1 MMLELVEGIPYKG
14 TEEDLRGFFRDIEGT
29 LSRLVGLPITERTV
43 RVAKMHARARFRKE
57 IEEGFVEEDIELIL
71 GVIEDQN
78 KLTVGFRRK
87 PAPPDLSEIE
97 RWWKDRWHQRWHLGD
112 FVNAWNQGGEN
123 DRRET

>member
-1 MMLELVEGIPYKG
+1 MKEENDLELVAGIPYVG
-14 TEEDLRGFFRDIEGT
+14 TEEDLRGFLRDIEGT
-29 LSRLVGLPITERTV
+29 LSHLVNRPLSERTV

-57 IEEGFVEEDIELIL
+57 IEEGFVEEGVELIL
-71 GVIEDQN
+71 GVIEKEN

-97 RWWKDRWHQRWHLGD
+97 RWWAKKWHLGGLIKAYD
-112 FVNAWNQGGEN
+112 QGGEN